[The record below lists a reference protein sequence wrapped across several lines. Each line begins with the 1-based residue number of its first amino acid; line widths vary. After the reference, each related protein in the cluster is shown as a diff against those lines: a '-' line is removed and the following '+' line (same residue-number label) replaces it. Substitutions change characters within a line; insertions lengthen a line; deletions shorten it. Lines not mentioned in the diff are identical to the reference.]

1 MSLEHTELRT
11 VIVAA
16 VEPSGASDAV
26 IDTASALSRIVAGAE
41 LHFVHVLAAGP
52 PAHEIALPVA
62 DLVADAKRYLDG
74 VVATAAAYT
83 PAAIRGHVGVG
94 PAAEGILQ
102 LATDVAADLIVVG
115 THHKRGVARIVG
127 SVSERVL
134 RHATC
139 PVLLAQPKREGAAS
153 TSDVAIEPPCPACN
167 ETQRATKGEQLWC
180 DRHAQR
186 HLQGHL
192 HYSAPNGYGGGSMFI
207 RS

>member
-16 VEPSGASDAV
+16 VEPSAASDAV
-26 IDTASALSRIVAGAE
+26 IDTASALSRVVTGAE
-41 LHFVHVLAAGP
+41 LHFIHVMDAGP
-52 PAHEIALPVA
+52 TAHDGALPVA

-74 VVATAAAYT
+74 VVATATPYTAAL
-83 PAAIRGHVGVG
+83 IRGHVGVG
-94 PAAEGILQ
+94 SAAERILQ
-102 LATDVAADLIVVG
+102 LAADLSADLIVVG
-115 THHKRGVARIVG
+115 THHKHGLARIVG

-134 RHATC
+134 SHATC
-139 PVLLAQPKREGAAS
+139 PVLLAQPKLERAAAK
-153 TSDVAIEPPCPACN
+153 SDVVIEPPCSACV
-167 ETQRATKGEQLWC
+167 EVQRATRGKQLWC

-192 HYSAPNGYGGGSMFI
+192 HYSAPNGYGAGSMFI